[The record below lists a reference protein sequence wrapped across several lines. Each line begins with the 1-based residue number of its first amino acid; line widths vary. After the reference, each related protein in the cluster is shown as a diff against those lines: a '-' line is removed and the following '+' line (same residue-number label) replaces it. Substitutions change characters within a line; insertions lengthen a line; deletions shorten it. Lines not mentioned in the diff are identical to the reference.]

1 MFQSGKT
8 TFSKTAKAPAIHT
21 PTNPALTKR
30 QQELHKQVNF
40 TYILEQVSLRPF
52 VTDSDALPLSYRRLF
67 RTEAIKAALS
77 GF

>member
-30 QQELHKQVNF
+30 QQELHKQVSF
-40 TYILEQVSLRPF
+40 TLRF
-52 VTDSDALPLSYRRLF
+52 
-67 RTEAIKAALS
+67 KANKPKT
-77 GF
+77 FW